1 MRRYFVLSYGII
13 NYIVAVALIAYNA
26 AFLGGFVPYT
36 VNSGPKESFA
46 YALMI
51 NTVLILMFFVQHTV
65 QARAWFKSW
74 FNRVFNKAVERSTYV
89 FGTNLIFLL
98 IFWQWRTT
106 EGWVWQIESSIGSS
120 IIWILFFF
128 GWILAFTAILIKNHF
143 HFLGVRQTICYF
155 QGKDIPHENLKKSFL
170 YSIVRHPMYLGFLL
184 GYWAIPN
191 MSIAHF
197 EFAALMTIYTIIG
210 IKFEERLLIHYIGD
224 SYKEYQR
231 QVPALIP
238 FLKFKRK
245 KLGSE

>member
-1 MRRYFVLSYGII
+1 MRRYFALSYGII
-13 NYIVAVALIAYNA
+13 NYIVAVAIIAYNA
-26 AFLGGFVPYT
+26 AWLGGFVPYT
-36 VNSGPKESFA
+36 VNSGPKESFSD
-46 YALMI
+46 ALMI
-51 NTVLILMFFVQHTV
+51 NTVLILILAVQHTV
-65 QARAWFKSW
+65 QARTWFKSL

-89 FGTNLIFLL
+89 FGTNLVFLL

-106 EGWVWQIESSIGSS
+106 EGWVWQIDSPIGSA
-120 IIWILFFF
+120 IIWILFFL

-143 HFLGVRQTICYF
+143 HFLGVRQTIRYF
-155 QGKDIPHENLKKSFL
+155 QRKDIQHENLKKSFL

-197 EFAALMTIYTIIG
+197 EFATLMTIYTIIG

-238 FLKFKRK
+238 LLKFKCK
-245 KLGSE
+245 Q